1 MPGLGMFSARAT
13 DGGEVALDRY
23 AGQVL
28 LVVNTASR
36 CGFTGQYAGLEE
48 LQQRFGARGFSVLAF
63 PCNQFAGQEPG
74 SDSEIATF
82 CDTSYG
88 VTFPVFARVEVNG
101 TKAHP
106 LFGWLKESKPGLLG
120 VRAIKWNFTKFLL
133 DRGGAVVSR
142 TAPATPPGKLA
153 DRIEALLQEIV

>member
-1 MPGLGMFSARAT
+1 MSGLGRFTARAT

-36 CGFTGQYAGLEE
+36 CGFTGQYEGLEE

-74 SDSEIATF
+74 SDVEIAAF
-82 CDTSYG
+82 CDTNFR

-101 TKAHP
+101 ANAHP
-106 LFGWLKESKPGLLG
+106 LFGWLKRSRPGLLG
-120 VRAIKWNFTKFLL
+120 VPAIKWNFTKFLL
-133 DRGGAVVSR
+133 DRGGKVVSR
-142 TAPATPPGKLA
+142 AAPATPPGKLA
-153 DRIEALLQEIV
+153 DRIEALL